1 VDAIKARGEL
11 IISTNATFEPF
22 EYMQGDKIV
31 GFDIDLAQAIAD
43 NLGVKLTV
51 NNMDFDPALAAVE
64 TGKSDLAIEGLSVK
78 PDRQAVVDFSDSY
91 FKSSVVMLVAKDND
105 KIKTIDDLVGKG
117 IGVQTGTVADTVVA
131 SGIKDAKISRM
142 KKDADNVQDLIT
154 GRLDAVLLDNSP
166 AKVFADQLS
175 DKIKLI
181 DTPLDTEDYAVA
193 VGKGNADLLVVVNA
207 VIKDLKDSG
216 KYDQLIAK
224 YNLK

>member
-1 VDAIKARGEL
+1 
-11 IISTNATFEPF
+11 
-22 EYMQGDKIV
+22 
-31 GFDIDLAQAIAD
+31 
-43 NLGVKLTV
+43 
-51 NNMDFDPALAAVE
+51 
-64 TGKSDLAIEGLSVK
+64 
-78 PDRQAVVDFSDSY
+78 
-91 FKSSVVMLVAKDND
+91 MLVAKDND